1 MDRINHITQECF
13 DTLLQLRRAEPSSLP
28 SPEMLRHR
36 LRGCV
41 EDLLRDA
48 GNAGFGQQDA
58 QDMAYA
64 VVALVDEVML
74 ARPEPHRQFW
84 MNNPLQLHFFKENV
98 AGEGFFHRLQQLRA
112 DPNRREVLRVYYL
125 CLVFGFQ
132 GRHRVPGGELELMRL
147 IEAVRGELIR
157 GLAHTLDVLSPHGE
171 RPVEPR
177 LQVSRRVPLLAFS
190 AGAVVLALLACL
202 GLRFSLAHR
211 TSAVVARLA
220 ISSSPVNTKG

>member
-1 MDRINHITQECF
+1 MDRINQCTHECF
-13 DTLLQLRRAEPSSLP
+13 NTVLQLRRAEPSSLP
-28 SPEMLRHR
+28 APELLRHR
-36 LRGCV
+36 LRGYV

-48 GNAGFGQQDA
+48 GDAGFSQQDA

-64 VVALVDEVML
+64 VAALMDEVML

-84 MNNPLQLHFFKENV
+84 MNNLLQLHFFKENV

-132 GRHRVPGGELELMRL
+132 GRYRVPGGELELMRL
-147 IEAVRGELIR
+147 IEAVRGELVR
-157 GLAHTLDVLSPHGE
+157 GLTHTLDVLSPHGE
-171 RPVEPR
+171 RPAEPR

-202 GLRFSLAHR
+202 GLRFNLANR
-211 TSAVVARLA
+211 TSSVVTRLVV
-220 ISSSPVNTKG
+220 SSSPAGTKG